1 MCGSDIQ
8 VSPNTGQLLK
18 LLHTIFALMDAA
30 ATIIFRSGKKWC
42 LFEQIQYVLV
52 LASKAGCLHTGIQQG
67 SLVYMHTHTLA
78 YMCMHTLARIPLPGP
93 SPVSWCP
100 HPHPTS

>member
-18 LLHTIFALMDAA
+18 LLHTVFALIDAA
-30 ATIIFRSGKKWC
+30 ATIIFRSGKMRC
-42 LFEQIQYVLV
+42 LFKQIWYMLV
-52 LASKAGCLHTGIQQG
+52 LASKAGCLHTGIQED
-67 SLVYMHTHTLA
+67 THTLA
-78 YMCMHTLARIPLPGP
+78 YMCMHTLARILLPGP

-100 HPHPTS
+100 RPHPAS